1 MLDALKCL
9 NSEWQ
14 GCENPILQ
22 EGATKLAQELFR
34 HDEFL
39 KIDDSSQQSL
49 EKQDGVFALN
59 TIGQRF
65 LYVLKT
71 LENLA
76 PEKIMTVGGS
86 CGTEAAPV
94 AYLNKLYKGNLAVV
108 WFDAHG
114 DLNTPK
120 SSPSGHFH
128 GMVLRTLLGE
138 GPDVFCKQMDRPI
151 VSKQVFLAGVRDL
164 DEAEQEYINSSDIT
178 ISDVNK
184 KLTDQILSSG
194 FQKAYI
200 HIDVDV
206 FNPNDFS
213 DALMPTKG
221 GPTRS
226 ELTDCLSMIS
236 NQLDIVGVGIVEF
249 CGEKQ
254 ETAKQLYK
262 ILKDIGI
269 TKRCSRPGG

>member
-22 EGATKLAQELFR
+22 KGANKLAQELFR
-34 HDEFL
+34 HDEYL
-39 KIDDSSQQSL
+39 KIDDFLQQSL
-49 EKQDGVFALN
+49 EKEDGVFALN
-59 TIGQRF
+59 AIGQRF
-65 LYVLKT
+65 LHVQKKLK
-71 LENLA
+71 NLA
-76 PEKIMTVGGS
+76 PKKIITVGGS

-94 AYLNKLYKGNLAVV
+94 SYLNNLYKGNLAVV

-114 DLNTPK
+114 DLNTPQ
-120 SSPSGHFH
+120 SSSSGHFH

-138 GPDVFCKQMDRPI
+138 GPDVFCKRMDRPI
-151 VSKQVFLAGVRDL
+151 VGRQVFLAGARDL
-164 DEAEQEYINSSDIT
+164 DKSEQEYINSSDIT
-178 ISDVNK
+178 LCDVNE
-184 KLTDQILSSG
+184 KLTDQILFSG

-206 FNPNDFS
+206 LNPDDFS

-221 GPTRS
+221 GPTRN
-226 ELTDCLSMIS
+226 ELTDCLSVIS

-249 CGEKQ
+249 CGKNKETEKQ
-254 ETAKQLYK
+254 LSK
-262 ILKDIGI
+262 ILRILG
-269 TKRCSRPGG
+269 